1 LEREKAL
8 QANANKKKVEFA
20 EDQPQQLESEKSVR
34 SGERKTTIQ
43 LVVDAN
49 EKKENEGKPQAPQ
62 SSSLFSNP
70 SASQMSS
77 LFKPET
83 APTITPSPITLPTK
97 N

>member
-1 LEREKAL
+1 M
-8 QANANKKKVEFA
+8 EFA
-20 EDQPQQLESEKSVR
+20 EDQPQPQSEKSVR

-62 SSSLFSNP
+62 SSSLFSSPPAN
-70 SASQMSS
+70 QMSS

-83 APTITPSPITLPTK
+83 APNITPSPITVPTK